1 MAGGVTLRGS
11 LSDMTRRRRLLA
23 VVGAASLI
31 YLAALAYYAM
41 VRSIDTDEGY
51 YVSAARLVWEGKVPY
66 RDFFFPQAPMLAYLY
81 GWIWGVHPGSLVS
94 MRLLS
99 AGLTAATALLWG
111 VCLVFS
117 ERLPRVVVVATFL
130 AIVLNPTL
138 AAWNVAVKTYA
149 AGNLLASVAM
159 ISLYAAL
166 RMRRVRWYFIAGL
179 ALGLCASVR
188 SLYGPLIAAVSLWM
202 LMQNGDA
209 MRDRILRVLAFL
221 GGAGAGLF
229 PLLRSLVSDPPG
241 FLFNNL
247 RYHRLDAGY
256 IPLANGQIMEGYISV
271 GHTLWIYFSWIF
283 IWLITFHPYFTVN
296 VILAMVG
303 WRSLKKLRGSHAG
316 IYTPEEYSYFRLA
329 FVMAAT
335 YTATALTVFPPFD
348 QYFESPLLPL
358 LIPFLAEGLRVVLV
372 SKKNWA
378 IALALIVP
386 LAFRFELSV
395 DAIVGPAG
403 PYPLS
408 SFREVSGAIR
418 AHSAP
423 DDVVLSFWPGYVF
436 ESGRRYFPGM
446 EDQFAIRMM
455 NKLSPA
461 EKARFHIPS
470 NDDLMKAIRGRE
482 VRLVVVHPWIEE
494 YYHNLTPQ
502 QTEDF
507 KTTLDENYLPVAR
520 VGEVSVYQAR
530 PAASGGASPDHR

>member
-1 MAGGVTLRGS
+1 
-11 LSDMTRRRRLLA
+11 
-23 VVGAASLI
+23 
-31 YLAALAYYAM
+31 
-41 VRSIDTDEGY
+41 
-51 YVSAARLVWEGKVPY
+51 
-66 RDFFFPQAPMLAYLY
+66 
-81 GWIWGVHPGSLVS
+81 

-130 AIVLNPTL
+130 AMLLNPTL
-138 AAWNVAVKTYA
+138 AAWNVTVKTYA
-149 AGNLLASVAM
+149 ACNLLASVAM
-159 ISLYAAL
+159 ISLYAAV
-166 RMRRVRWYFIAGL
+166 RTRRTRWYFAAGL

-188 SLYGPLIAAVSLWM
+188 SLYGPLILAVSIWM
-202 LMQNGDA
+202 MIQKGETVRIRM
-209 MRDRILRVLAFL
+209 MRTLALL
-221 GGAGAGLF
+221 GGAGAGLL
-229 PLLRSLVSDPPG
+229 PLLRSLVSDPSG

-386 LAFRFELSV
+386 LAFWFELSV